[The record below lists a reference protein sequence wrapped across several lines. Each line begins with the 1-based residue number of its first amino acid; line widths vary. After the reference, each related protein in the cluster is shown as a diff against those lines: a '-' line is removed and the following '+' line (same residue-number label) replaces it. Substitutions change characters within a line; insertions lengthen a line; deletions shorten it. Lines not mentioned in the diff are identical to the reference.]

1 MKYSKLKC
9 AVVARVRTDMRL
21 TKRINRKEYVILAW
35 TKDEVILQ
43 NVLDANDIITKSRRK
58 VYGIRRPTH

>member
-1 MKYSKLKC
+1 
-9 AVVARVRTDMRL
+9 MRL

-43 NVLDANDIITKSRRK
+43 NVVDASDIITKSRRK